1 MSAPETNIEKQKKRH
16 RGPLIGLAIA
26 AVFVVLILGYYI
38 VNLVAQGSNPE
49 GADVL
54 IDGRT
59 GETGQVESSAPA
71 SN

>member
-16 RGPLIGLAIA
+16 RGPLIGFGA
-26 AVFVVLILGYYI
+26 AGVFVAIILVYYI
-38 VNLVAQGSNPE
+38 INLVAQGSDPE
-49 GADVL
+49 GADAM

-59 GETGQVESSAPA
+59 GEVESSTST